1 MMGGEFILNETMF
14 NGDLNE
20 LWTTLHHIKSLSFHF
35 TKIVWQYKNDT
46 TCLQPVMEMLIHQ
59 LSKDKARF
67 ESLIQNG
74 DICKILKKGLATL
87 SHFASVEK
95 NTDAAAFFT

>member
-1 MMGGEFILNETMF
+1 
-14 NGDLNE
+14 
-20 LWTTLHHIKSLSFHF
+20 
-35 TKIVWQYKNDT
+35 
-46 TCLQPVMEMLIHQ
+46 MEMLIHQ

-95 NTDAAAFFT
+95 NTEAAAFFT